1 MLDINSLVI
10 HNPEW
15 GFCHIPK
22 NGGSNFKIHY
32 WQQHTQK
39 YSATIQLNITQ
50 KHLFYHQPPSWFEE
64 QGITPKQWIC
74 ISRNPY
80 SRYVSWFFFIKRRQK
95 EERNNI
101 NWSEYSFED
110 FVVKNLLEKGTVNN
124 PKRLEFVSQG
134 GLWWSSDAQSFWTK
148 NSHSN
153 MKVFRLEDGLKDMED
168 YTSTKFSHMQLNSTE
183 HDAWETYY
191 TKELKDLVYERYSED
206 FRIFDYER

>member
-32 WQQHTQK
+32 RQQHTQK
-39 YSATIQLNITQ
+39 YSGIQLNITQ

-64 QGITPKQWIC
+64 QGIRPKQWIC

-80 SRYVSWFFFIKRRQK
+80 SRYVSWFFFIKRRQ
-95 EERNNI
+95 EEGKNDI
-101 NWSEYSFED
+101 NWSKYAFED
-110 FVVKNLLEKGTVNN
+110 FVVKHLLEKSKEH
-124 PKRLEFVSQG
+124 PKRLEFTSQG
-134 GLWWSSDAQSFWTK
+134 GLWWASDEQSFWIK
-148 NSHSN
+148 NTPN
-153 MKVFRLEDGLKDMED
+153 MKVFRLENGLKDMED
-168 YTSTKFSHMQLNSTE
+168 YTNTKFTHTQMNSSE

-206 FRIFDYER
+206 FRIFAYER